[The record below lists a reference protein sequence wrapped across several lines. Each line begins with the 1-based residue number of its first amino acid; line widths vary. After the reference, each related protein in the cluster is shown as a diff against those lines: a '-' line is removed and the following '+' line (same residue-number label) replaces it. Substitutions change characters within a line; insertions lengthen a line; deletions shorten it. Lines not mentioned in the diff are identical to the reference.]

1 MFLSGTAKMITL
13 STVRKKWMNIFINS
27 MKSKWEG
34 CECEKLWKGGM
45 RNMIVPDQR
54 LYEIRDQEENS

>member
-1 MFLSGTAKMITL
+1 
-13 STVRKKWMNIFINS
+13 MNIFINS